1 MSSNYRH
8 FLCVCFSLFFF
19 LLYLVIYLILI
30 SFFFQSIITKCQE
43 DDKDVLLDKDKREIV
58 KQYLA
63 LPLLPAE
70 HIVTGHLVITDYLNR
85 SLINNFWTLNDYFGQ
100 YWMDLIGPSVFSVYE
115 TRNNVNDSVEL
126 FHNRMKHNLG
136 SRKTMWSFVGK
147 FNMIINNLNLVDN

>member
-1 MSSNYRH
+1 M
-8 FLCVCFSLFFF
+8 
-19 LLYLVIYLILI
+19 
-30 SFFFQSIITKCQE
+30 
-43 DDKDVLLDKDKREIV
+43 